1 MPSMFDASIPV
12 FTRALSNLSHH
23 LDKAEVMAAER
34 GLLPDSLIEARL
46 IEDMAPLR
54 KQVQIASDTAKGCAM
69 RLAGRENPI
78 FEDNE
83 VSFAD
88 LQARIAKT
96 IALLQSVD
104 AAALADSATREV
116 TLSFGRQQATF
127 EGEAYLLSFALPNF
141 FFHVTTAYAILRHKG
156 VQIGKR
162 DFLGALPVV
171 QAAA

>member
-12 FTRALSNLSHH
+12 FIRALSTLSHE

-34 GLLPDSLIEARL
+34 GLLPESLIEARL
-46 IEDMAPLR
+46 IEDMFPLR

-69 RLAGRENPI
+69 RLAGRENPT

-104 AAALADSATREV
+104 AAALADSDTRQIN
-116 TLSFGRQQATF
+116 LNLGRQQATF

-156 VQIGKR
+156 VPIGKR
-162 DFLGALPVV
+162 DFLGALPVI